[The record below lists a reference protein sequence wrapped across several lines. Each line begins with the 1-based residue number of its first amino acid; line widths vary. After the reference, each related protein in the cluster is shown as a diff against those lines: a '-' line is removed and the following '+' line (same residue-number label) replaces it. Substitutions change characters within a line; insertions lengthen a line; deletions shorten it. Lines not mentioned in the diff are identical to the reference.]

1 MEKIG
6 EIPLDSTIFDIDSPN
21 WEVELAGMINGRDVR
36 RVMRED
42 FSLSG
47 VSFFPPCV
55 FVTFSLKIAI
65 FPFQAP
71 SPSLG
76 SPVPLLAWVGA
87 FWVEL
92 LGILR
97 LSARE
102 LCL

>member
-1 MEKIG
+1 MGKIG

-21 WEVELAGMINGRDVR
+21 WEVELTGMISGRDVR

-65 FPFQAP
+65 FSISSTLPF
-71 SPSLG
+71 
-76 SPVPLLAWVGA
+76 
-87 FWVEL
+87 
-92 LGILR
+92 
-97 LSARE
+97 ARFSSGMG
-102 LCL
+102 